1 MGRWRKVHGAAL
13 LLAVLLLAGCADAST
28 RPASTGAAASSPAAA
43 STRPAAKET
52 CRDVTWQP
60 PAAAHA
66 QPVSRELI
74 GFSPTL
80 LGVDTHWAGDG
91 FTAETVAGG
100 YVDDLLEPYDDLSDA
115 GQLVLAHG
123 EDAQLLQGK
132 LADVHV
138 LVAIWSDP
146 TLAVPC
152 NTRAVVIR
160 TNEPVNPQDWLQGL
174 H

>member
-1 MGRWRKVHGAAL
+1 
-13 LLAVLLLAGCADAST
+13 
-28 RPASTGAAASSPAAA
+28 
-43 STRPAAKET
+43 
-52 CRDVTWQP
+52 
-60 PAAAHA
+60 
-66 QPVSRELI
+66 
-74 GFSPTL
+74 
-80 LGVDTHWAGDG
+80 VDTHWAGDG

-100 YVDDLLEPYDDLSDA
+100 YVDDLLEPYDDLDDA

-123 EDAQLLQGK
+123 EDAQLLQGE
-132 LADVHV
+132 LSGVSV

-160 TNEPVNPQDWLQGL
+160 TDAPVTAAEWLQGL